1 MCEPG
6 LLESVSSPEFG
17 KALPGR
23 ETVFT
28 GFRVTI
34 LDNKTENKVSTSN

>member
-17 KALPGR
+17 KALRR

-28 GFRVTI
+28 GFRVTM

>member
-6 LLESVSSPEFG
+6 LLESVSLPEFG